1 MGSRHFV
8 PYISPRIIAPYW
20 GGVCAMSNRKF
31 SLQFRVLLML
41 LVILVT
47 MVTLWNAYSW
57 LHVGNL
63 VWWKY
68 FQVFTGPFVIYAFS
82 VASITGNEPS
92 WLSKNKESKV

>member
-1 MGSRHFV
+1 MPHMS
-8 PYISPRIIAPYW
+8 APVI
-20 GGVCAMSNRKF
+20 GKLCAMSNRKF
-31 SLQFRVLLML
+31 SLPFRVLLML